1 MGGPFFNS
9 VLLTQGDIYKDG
21 GTVRKYP
28 LGTRGYT
35 RDGRVFRFARN
46 GTVALKVGRLVQ
58 SEAVPTFAD
67 DQILKAAGT
76 VTSGATKCALTFST
90 NVASTAKNTA
100 DYYNEGYLFVNDGD
114 GEGQLVQINTHE
126 LFSSAAAEG
135 VSTIQFMPGDELTTR
150 VTTASEWGVIANPYE
165 RVIIPAN
172 AVTGIILGIAPRAVD
187 ASDYFWLQTWGPSTC
202 LVFSTNSNIPAAGY
216 AMVHAATTVGSVMR
230 YYGDATT
237 KKSSVGLCF
246 STGWRASQILL
257 SKQPIGTVMEVGATG
272 EFGMIDLKLAP

>member
-9 VLLTQGDIYKDG
+9 VLLTQGDIYRDL
-21 GTVRKYP
+21 GTVQKYP

-35 RDGRVFRFARN
+35 RDGRVFRFALN
-46 GTVALKVGRLVQ
+46 GGVALAVGRLVQ

-67 DQILKAAGT
+67 DQTINTAGT
-76 VTSGATKCALTFST
+76 VTSGATKCALLFST
-90 NVASTAKNTA
+90 NVASTGKNTA
-100 DYYNEGYLFVNDGD
+100 NYYNEGYMFVNDGQ
-114 GEGQLVQINTHE
+114 GEGQLVRIWKHE
-126 LFSSAAAEG
+126 SFTSDTAMG

-150 VTTASEWGVIANPYE
+150 VSTASEIGVIANPYQ

-172 AVTGIILGIAPRAVD
+172 AVSGIILGIAPRHVD

-202 LVFSTNSNIPAAGY
+202 LVFSTNSNIPAAGFP
-216 AMVHAATTVGSVMR
+216 AVQAATTVGSVMR

-246 STGWRASQILL
+246 STGWRPSQILL
-257 SKQPIGTVMEVGATG
+257 SKQPIGTVMEVGADD
-272 EFGMIDLKLAP
+272 EYGMIDLKLAP